1 MKIRV
6 GVSNRHVHLTKE
18 DLEILFGKDYEL
30 TVRNYIDQPGQF
42 AANETVTLK
51 TDKNIKENVRI
62 VGPTRKYT
70 QVEILDI
77 DKEYFGLNPPVRNS
91 GDLENSENIWIIG
104 PKGKIYKKSV
114 CIIANRHIHI
124 NTRDKK
130 DFYEDQIVSV
140 KINNNII
147 NNVTLLEENDIAMII
162 KDRYKLLNFNIEK
175 EDFSAKNTNNLI
187 KTLENIIIARN
198 IEKVNLKIQNIKE
211 IIELKQA
218 LKI

>member
-130 DFYEDQIVSV
+130 DFYEFSNEV
-140 KINNNII
+140 NNDKEYLKE
-147 NNVTLLEENDIAMII
+147 NVTGNEDI
-162 KDRYKLLNFNIEK
+162 KLLNYS
-175 EDFSAKNTNNLI
+175 SAPFI
-187 KTLENIIIARN
+187 KMPVA
-198 IEKVNLKIQNIKE
+198 Q
-211 IIELKQA
+211 
-218 LKI
+218 

>member
-6 GVSNRHVHLTKE
+6 GVSNRHVHLAKE

-77 DKEYFGLNPPVRNS
+77 DKEYFGLNYNC
-91 GDLENSENIWIIG
+91 
-104 PKGKIYKKSV
+104 Y
-114 CIIANRHIHI
+114 NRI
-124 NTRDKK
+124 NMCCCYFLCHR
-130 DFYEDQIVSV
+130 I
-140 KINNNII
+140 
-147 NNVTLLEENDIAMII
+147 
-162 KDRYKLLNFNIEK
+162 
-175 EDFSAKNTNNLI
+175 
-187 KTLENIIIARN
+187 
-198 IEKVNLKIQNIKE
+198 
-211 IIELKQA
+211 
-218 LKI
+218 